1 MKEYKFRING
11 NDYRVAVDNVQD
23 GVATVSVNG
32 TAYTVEVE
40 GDGTVAPRP
49 VKPVEVA
56 PATYQATPQPAPT
69 KLPAGAPASGAG
81 EEPLKSPLPG
91 TLLEVRVAVGDSVRA
106 GQTVMILEAMKME
119 NNIDAPRAGVVK
131 SIAKRPGDSVMEGE
145 VLLTVG

>member
-11 NDYRVAVDNVQD
+11 NDYRVAVENVQD
-23 GVATVSVNG
+23 GVAKVSVNG

-56 PATYQATPQPAPT
+56 PATYHATPQPAPT
-69 KLPAGAPASGAG
+69 KLPVGAPVSGAG
-81 EEPLKSPLPG
+81 EEPLRSPLPG

-119 NNIDAPRAGVVK
+119 NNIDAPRAGMVK